1 LRIPS
6 FARLDRHA
14 RLGYCFLLL
23 SLSLA
28 VVMLVRPMAWMSVAV
43 TPSPVAPNATVPE
56 QALNQLYDTVWQRVQ
71 DKFLDGHT
79 NGQAWHIWRHRYD
92 GKLHT
97 MEDTKVAID
106 SMLASLG
113 DVYTRYLD
121 VEAFTEETQSIQATL
136 SGIGI
141 QMGMK
146 SDKIVV
152 IAPIEDT
159 PADRAGL
166 KSNDIITAIDGKSTR
181 GMSIEDAS
189 KRIKGKKGTPVTLT
203 VERKAPEGA
212 TPSPKATMLTFTV
225 VRDDIKLKAVSIKH
239 PLDLTVPEDVG
250 YIRLN
255 AFISQESARE
265 VAEAIAKLK
274 TRKGFILDLRSNP
287 GGLVTNALRIADD
300 LLEEGVI
307 VSTVDRDGYK
317 VTQRANKGTLTDKPV
332 ILLIDGGS
340 ASASEILSGAL
351 KDNHRALLVGQKS
364 FGKGL
369 VQEITPLPLGAGMN
383 ITTQKYLTPN
393 NVDINL
399 QGIQPDVEVKPAIA
413 QVVPDKKAGGKKMTS
428 LKEERPKDDPVFQR
442 AVELLR
448 VLSEGKETIR
458 SLKAKSE

>member
-1 LRIPS
+1 MSATLMVALMSIS
-6 FARLDRHA
+6 LQ
-14 RLGYCFLLL
+14 LGTFSPTLY
-23 SLSLA
+23 A
-28 VVMLVRPMAWMSVAV
+28 G
-43 TPSPVAPNATVPE
+43 TPSTSPSASEVPE
-56 QALNQLYDTVWQRVQ
+56 QVLTQLYDQVWQRVN
-71 DKFLDGHT
+71 DKFLDRHT
-79 NGQAWHIWRHRYD
+79 NGQVWSIWRHRYD

-106 SMLASLG
+106 SMLNSLG

-141 QMGMK
+141 QMGIK
-146 SDKIVV
+146 NNNIVV

-189 KRIKGKKGTPVTLT
+189 KLIKGKKGTPVTLT
-203 VERKAPEGA
+203 IERKAPEG
-212 TPSPKATMLTFTV
+212 SSSSSLKFTV
-225 VRDDIKLKAVSIKH
+225 VRDDIKLKTASIKH
-239 PLDLTVPEDVG
+239 PLDIAIPEDIG

-255 AFISQESARE
+255 AFISQEAARE
-265 VAEAIAKLK
+265 VEEAIAKLK
-274 TRKGFILDLRSNP
+274 DRKGFILDLRSNP

-300 LLEEGVI
+300 FLEEGVI

-317 VTQRANKGTLTDKPV
+317 VTQRATEGTLTDKPL

-369 VQEITPLPLGAGMN
+369 VQEITPLALGAGMN

-399 QGIQPDVEVKPAIA
+399 QGIMPDVEVKPITAKETA
-413 QVVPDKKAGGKKMTS
+413 KRSDKKGETKKEAS
-428 LKEERPKDDPVFQR
+428 SEIPKEDLVFQK

-448 VLSEGKETIR
+448 DLNTGKVTIR
-458 SLKAKSE
+458 TLKAKS